1 MIARLMYLIVVFF
14 QCHALV
20 LSDYYDLQN
29 KGSRVSITAEGRG
42 EQKWHAKN
50 QSITSTLC
58 LLRWTPL

>member
-42 EQKWHAKN
+42 EQKWHAK
-50 QSITSTLC
+50 IKALLLLC
-58 LLRWTPL
+58 VY

>member
-29 KGSRVSITAEGRG
+29 KGSRVSIQQLKEEVNKSGM
-42 EQKWHAKN
+42 QKIKALLL
-50 QSITSTLC
+50 LC
-58 LLRWTPL
+58 VY